1 MGNNDNNEAVV
12 TDTESVRDEK
22 LQSQSGNS
30 TDKSQDVEQ
39 KTNETAETE
48 STSGPEDENEALR
61 EELEILKREA
71 DAYKDKA
78 LRAQA
83 ELQNM
88 HKRAARDIENA
99 HKYALEKFLGDL
111 LPVLDSM
118 ELGIDASGS
127 AGDIESLREGMDLT
141 LKKFRDT
148 LEKAGIT
155 VIDPQGE
162 KFNPELHEAVTMQ
175 ESSGNQPGTVISV
188 MQKGY
193 ELNGR
198 LVRPAMVIV
207 AK

>member
-1 MGNNDNNEAVV
+1 EAVV
-12 TDTESVRDEK
+12 TETESVRDK
-22 LQSQSGNS
+22 KPQQQSGNS
-30 TDKSQDVEQ
+30 TDESQDLN
-39 KTNETAETE
+39 KNINETAETE
-48 STSGPEDENEALR
+48 PYSSPEDENEALR
-61 EELEILKREA
+61 EELEIIKREA

-83 ELQNM
+83 ELQNAQ
-88 HKRAARDIENA
+88 KRAARDIENA

-175 ESSGNQPGTVISV
+175 ESSENQSGTVISV

-198 LVRPAMVIV
+198 LIRPAMVIV